1 MDVERVCLALDVEPD
16 EMVDVTRRE
25 AARLLH
31 VAAELL
37 EDPSVSVTIALDAT
51 NNAGRWLVLCQL
63 FTEGDEVGGGG
74 DGVPN
79 GDVRE
84 PLTTAA
90 TAQRTRPDDW
100 SEA

>member
-1 MDVERVCLALDVEPD
+1 MDAERVCLALDVEPD
-16 EMVDVTRRE
+16 EMVNVTRRE
-25 AARLLH
+25 AARLLC

-37 EDPSVSVTIALDAT
+37 EDPSVDVKIAIDAA

-63 FTEGDEVGGGG
+63 FTEGEEVGGGG
-74 DGVPN
+74 DNPN

-84 PLTTAA
+84 SPATAA
-90 TAQRTRPDDW
+90 VQRTRADDW